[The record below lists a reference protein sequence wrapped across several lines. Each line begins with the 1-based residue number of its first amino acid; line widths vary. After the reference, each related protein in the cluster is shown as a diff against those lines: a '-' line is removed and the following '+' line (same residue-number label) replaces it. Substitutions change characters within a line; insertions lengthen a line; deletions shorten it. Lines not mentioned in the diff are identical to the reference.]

1 MKYPVGCKEVR
12 TALFWA
18 IEQQVV
24 VIVDVSGPPI
34 GHILRV
40 QGSWNPEYGTEILCR
55 NVGTKL
61 PLLSA

>member
-1 MKYPVGCKEVR
+1 MR
-12 TALFWA
+12 TALFWV

-24 VIVDVSGPPI
+24 EILVDVSGQPI

-40 QGSWNPEYGTEILCR
+40 QESWNPVYGTEILCR
-55 NVGTKL
+55 NFGTKL